1 MFKVTGS
8 LLGSWNIKVTEG
20 TSSGW
25 GKGETGGGGIANTT
39 IGQQSPY
46 RCGFYTGESV
56 QGHMARQWHV
66 GS

>member
-8 LLGSWNIKVTEG
+8 LLGSWNIKMTEG

-25 GKGETGGGGIANTT
+25 REGETGGGIANTT
-39 IGQQSPY
+39 SGQQSLY
-46 RCGFYTGESV
+46 RCGVYTGESV